1 MIEGI
6 IGVVCTLI
14 IYFLKRKLSYEQDKN
29 AQLEDKLQETAEAI
43 VEGDEEY
50 LTLILILLL
59 SGCKSR
65 LVIIPSDK
73 AVVRMKK
80 DNSYS
85 YPINGWFVP
94 DARMLEIMEQLERDG
109 SKATTAKEN

>member
-43 VEGDEEY
+43 VEGDEE
-50 LTLILILLL
+50 LLNANL
-59 SGCKSR
+59 DTIIKR
-65 LVIIPSDK
+65 LQIE
-73 AVVRMKK
+73 AG
-80 DNSYS
+80 NH
-85 YPINGWFVP
+85 
-94 DARMLEIMEQLERDG
+94 
-109 SKATTAKEN
+109 SKRQSSSKNEEG

>member
-43 VEGDEEY
+43 VEGDEE
-50 LTLILILLL
+50 
-59 SGCKSR
+59 
-65 LVIIPSDK
+65 
-73 AVVRMKK
+73 
-80 DNSYS
+80 
-85 YPINGWFVP
+85 
-94 DARMLEIMEQLERDG
+94 
-109 SKATTAKEN
+109 

>member
-43 VEGDEEY
+43 VEGDEE
-50 LTLILILLL
+50 LLNANL
-59 SGCKSR
+59 DTIIKR
-65 LVIIPSDK
+65 LQVE
-73 AVVRMKK
+73 
-80 DNSYS
+80 
-85 YPINGWFVP
+85 
-94 DARMLEIMEQLERDG
+94 AR
-109 SKATTAKEN
+109 

>member
-43 VEGDEEY
+43 VEGDEE
-50 LTLILILLL
+50 LLNANL
-59 SGCKSR
+59 DTIIKRLQIDASKDRKS
-65 LVIIPSDK
+65 
-73 AVVRMKK
+73 VV
-80 DNSYS
+80 
-85 YPINGWFVP
+85 
-94 DARMLEIMEQLERDG
+94 
-109 SKATTAKEN
+109 

>member
-43 VEGDEEY
+43 VEGDEE
-50 LTLILILLL
+50 LLNANL
-59 SGCKSR
+59 DSIIKR
-65 LVIIPSDK
+65 LQIEASNHPKRQGSS
-73 AVVRMKK
+73 K
-80 DNSYS
+80 DEE
-85 YPINGWFVP
+85 G
-94 DARMLEIMEQLERDG
+94 
-109 SKATTAKEN
+109 